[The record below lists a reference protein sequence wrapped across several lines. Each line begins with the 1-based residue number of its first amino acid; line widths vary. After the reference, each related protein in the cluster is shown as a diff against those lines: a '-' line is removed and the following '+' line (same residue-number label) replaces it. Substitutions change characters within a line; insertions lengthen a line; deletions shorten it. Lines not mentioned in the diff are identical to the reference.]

1 MKKKTI
7 IRILTIS
14 LFIIFL
20 ALSIFY
26 IIYNRR
32 HLKGRLNISIKNQYE
47 NVGITKDYLYT
58 FENGILKCEDKDL
71 KLVWERDTGLKNG
84 KVYYGNHNIYIT
96 EAEQFKILNTRGEV
110 IKEEKFEKSLIDFDL
125 YGDFFVLSFSDKIK
139 IYERFDSM
147 SGEID
152 FEEDVIFTDISPKG
166 KYIFVSS
173 VKPEEASL
181 KGVLNMFDVKGKLL
195 YRYGIRNDI
204 IQKSLFVN
212 DDKFSIFTTSKVIL
226 FENNTSVA
234 SKNFTSFRDV
244 GMLKDNMYF
253 LIKDGIVALDSNLEK
268 IEHRAI
274 TPNPYNKVYQDKNKL
289 IFYGGKNYMILK
301 YPFEIEEKTASNEI
315 KSIKSIDGHI
325 YFVYEDYVEN
335 IN

>member
-1 MKKKTI
+1 MKEKTI
-7 IRILTIS
+7 MKILAIS
-14 LFIIFL
+14 LFIFL
-20 ALSIFY
+20 FVSSIFF

-32 HLKGRLNISIKNQYE
+32 YLKGRLNISVKNQYE
-47 NVGITKDYLYT
+47 NVGITKDYIYT
-58 FENGILKCEDKDL
+58 FENGILKCENKDS

-84 KVYYGNHNIYIT
+84 KVYYGDYYIYIT
-96 EAEQFKILNTRGEV
+96 ESEQFKILNTEGEV
-110 IKEEKFEKSLIDFDL
+110 IKEEKFEKPLIDFDL
-125 YGDFFVLSFSDKIK
+125 YGDFFILSFSDKIK
-139 IYERFDSM
+139 LYEKFDSM

-152 FEEDVIFTDISPKG
+152 LEKEVIFTEISPKG

-181 KGVLNMFDVKGKLL
+181 KGIMNIFDRKGKLL

-212 DDKFSIFTTSKVIL
+212 DDKFSVFTTSKVIL
-226 FENNTSVA
+226 FENNISVA

-253 LIKDGIVALDSNLEK
+253 LIKDGIVVLDSNLEK
-268 IEHRAI
+268 IEQRAI

-289 IFYGGKNYMILK
+289 IFYGKKSYMILK
-301 YPFEIEEKTASNEI
+301 YPFEIEEKTATSEI
-315 KSIKSIDGHI
+315 KNIKSIDGHI
-325 YFVYEDYVEN
+325 YFVYKDYVEN